1 MTKVNR
7 RKQYEDSVPL
17 KERMVPWLFLSP
29 SLFFVSII
37 VLIPLLDA
45 FRRSFFMAASD
56 RFVGFQNYAAV
67 LGNSAFKLAAGNT
80 VKFAVVCIPLLLFI
94 SLAVSL
100 LLAAYKETR
109 GIFKTSYL
117 VPMAIPVA
125 SIWGTGLCLSMEK
138 LWI

>member
-7 RKQYEDSVPL
+7 RKQYEDAVPL

-56 RFVGFQNYAAV
+56 RFVGFQNYLAV
-67 LGNSAFKLAAGNT
+67 LRNHAFKMAAAGRRKYREICRCLHSIVVIHIPGSFPAFVGLQGNKRYFQNLLPCTYGNT
-80 VKFAVVCIPLLLFI
+80 SSFHRPF
-94 SLAVSL
+94 
-100 LLAAYKETR
+100 
-109 GIFKTSYL
+109 
-117 VPMAIPVA
+117 VA
-125 SIWGTGLCLSMEK
+125 RDLS
-138 LWI
+138 

>member
-7 RKQYEDSVPL
+7 RKQYEDAVPL

-56 RFVGFQNYAAV
+56 RRKYLEICRCLHSIVVIHIPGSFPAFVGLQGNKRYFQNLLPCTY
-67 LGNSAFKLAAGNT
+67 GNT
-80 VKFAVVCIPLLLFI
+80 SSFHRPF
-94 SLAVSL
+94 
-100 LLAAYKETR
+100 
-109 GIFKTSYL
+109 
-117 VPMAIPVA
+117 VA
-125 SIWGTGLCLSMEK
+125 RDLS
-138 LWI
+138 

>member
-7 RKQYEDSVPL
+7 RKQYEDAVPL

-80 VKFAVVCIPLLLFI
+80 LKFAAVCIPLLLF
-94 SLAVSL
+94 
-100 LLAAYKETR
+100 R
-109 GIFKTSYL
+109 
-117 VPMAIPVA
+117 
-125 SIWGTGLCLSMEK
+125 
-138 LWI
+138 